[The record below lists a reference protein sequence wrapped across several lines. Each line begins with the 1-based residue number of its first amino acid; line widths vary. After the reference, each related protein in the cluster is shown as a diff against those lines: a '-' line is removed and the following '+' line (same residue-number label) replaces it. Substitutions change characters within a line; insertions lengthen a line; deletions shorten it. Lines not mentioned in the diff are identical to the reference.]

1 MKAASE
7 IYSPGSGTVTEVNQ
21 NLSGEPGLINSA
33 PETDGWIFRIAI
45 DDASELDGLM
55 DGAAYAEM
63 TA

>member
-1 MKAASE
+1 MKGWTPLARLA
-7 IYSPGSGTVTEVNQ
+7 ITEVNQ

-55 DGAAYAEM
+55 DGAAYAEL